1 MTAALVTAL
10 KNDGVAIARRA
21 LSAETVR
28 GWRAAAE
35 ARYREVD
42 AIGAID
48 GPWVVGD
55 RLGVPFVPTA
65 SSLGLSALGPLARE
79 IATQIQRA
87 VGGPM
92 EAVMGTSSR
101 PLLESAWLRRQFA
114 PGQAPTYHAPHAWHQ
129 DGGLGFDYLNDT
141 DLAGGLLPM
150 VTCWCP
156 LVACGRDAPGLAYLP
171 GRRDALLSIDA
182 LSRVA
187 GAVEA
192 PDLMP
197 GDVLLFTGDVLH
209 RTHARP
215 EMTRDRVSVEVRY
228 VPVGHPG
235 RRGPWSAS
243 AE

>member
-1 MTAALVTAL
+1 MTVALITAL
-10 KNDGVAIARRA
+10 KRDGVAIARGA
-21 LSAETVR
+21 LPEEIVVA
-28 GWRAAAE
+28 WRAAAE

-42 AIGAID
+42 AISATE
-48 GPWVVGD
+48 GPWVVAH

-65 SSLGLSALGPLARE
+65 SSLGLSALGALAGE

-92 EAVMGTSSR
+92 EAVMGGSSR

-114 PGQAPTYHAPHAWHQ
+114 PALAPPYHAPHAWHQ

-141 DLAGGLLPM
+141 DLVGGLLPM

-156 LVACGRDAPGLAYLP
+156 LVACGRDAPGLAYRP
-171 GRRDALLSIDA
+171 GRTDALLSLDA
-182 LSRVA
+182 LAAVA
-187 GAVEA
+187 GPAEA
-192 PDLMP
+192 PALAP

-209 RTHARP
+209 RTHARAH
-215 EMTRDRVSVEVRY
+215 MTRDRVSVEVRY
-228 VPVGHPG
+228 VPAAHPG
-235 RRGPWSAS
+235 RRGPWSAP